1 MQPVELPNGV
11 KVWNCTP
18 HPLVF
23 WFEREKVEVEVPSH
37 EVVSAMPVT
46 ELHCETDSA
55 TFNKVS
61 YHSTYEGRCTIEKL
75 RSIAPDALLIGS
87 VLAAQGY
94 PGEVVAS
101 VKTHSNRHDKSSK
114 LVRPNVFTIFEKGS
128 NNNGSKAQV

>member
-1 MQPVELPNGV
+1 MEPTLLPNGL
-11 KVWNCTP
+11 KIWNVTP

-23 WFEREKVEVEVPSH
+23 WLEREKVEVEVPSH

-61 YHSTYEGRCTIEKL
+61 YHSTYEGRNTIEKL
-75 RSIAPDALLIGS
+75 RSIDPDALLVGS

-94 PGEVVAS
+94 PGVVVAS
-101 VKTHSNRHDKSSK
+101 VPARSNRHDKSSK
-114 LVRPNVFTIFEKGS
+114 LVRPNVFTIFEEKQ
-128 NNNGSKAQV
+128 NGSSKAKV